1 MSTKTETKKA
11 RLSKTASLKGKKKTK
26 HGKTDTFTYHIT
38 FHLDLEFGVPGAIVM
53 KNGNKNEFFLKFV
66 SLEVSEDRK
75 IHFDCNSWVYPVK
88 KTNANRLFFCNTVSA
103 LLTFVEAHLPWII

>member
-1 MSTKTETKKA
+1 MSSKTETKKA
-11 RLSKTASLKGKKKTK
+11 RLSKTASLKSKKKTK

-38 FHLDLEFGVPGAIVM
+38 FHLDLEFGVPGAIVVR
-53 KNGNKNEFFLKFV
+53 NGNKNEFFLKFV

-88 KTNANRLFFCNTVSA
+88 KTNADRLFFSNTVSA
-103 LLTFVEAHLPWII
+103 LLTFVGAHLPWII